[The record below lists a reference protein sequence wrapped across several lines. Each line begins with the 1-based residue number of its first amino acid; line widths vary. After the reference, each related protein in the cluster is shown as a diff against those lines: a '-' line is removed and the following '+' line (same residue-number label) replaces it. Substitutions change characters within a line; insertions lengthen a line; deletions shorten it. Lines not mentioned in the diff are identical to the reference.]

1 MVVTFGVAGAA
12 VLDQLVTT
20 MAVVLVAN
28 VLGAVVVIVAI
39 LVDLATR
46 VDRRVDAHVVALT
59 AVVVGA
65 RILVVAVGVASAAA
79 GNPLVEALGVGR
91 TERNT
96 RVHRAHRLVDAVF
109 VGAATPN
116 GDRVLARVC
125 DQVAGIDRANVA
137 VVALHVESATPV
149 DWAVRAVSVR
159 SALALAHIFGAHQ
172 MIVTLGARRAATG
185 DVRTLALLG
194 AVITV
199 FRRALVVVVAVR
211 VAQTAI
217 GNCRMRALT
226 KFVAYVVGARIVIVA
241 FGVACAAT
249 FDRSRFAL
257 IRLGVAHFVGTPV
270 VVVAVAV
277 LDTAAFD
284 ADVLALLMNAVRQSA
299 DVLIVFAIVG
309 RIATTFDLVGNT
321 LVRSHVAEVVRASVA
336 VVTLSITCAA
346 SLDDAAH
353 ALARHLGSLGT
364 NARKNL
370 AKATVVVV
378 VFVRAIFVFEA
389 APRERKIKT
398 LVLVGARIKR
408 ARIMIVTLFRRRA
421 TVGH

>member
-1 MVVTFGVAGAA
+1 LIVTFGIAGAA

-20 MAVVLVAN
+20 MSVVFVAN

-46 VDRRVDAHVVALT
+46 VDRRIDAHVVALA

-65 RILVVAVGVASAAA
+65 RILVVAVGVACAAA
-79 GNPLVEALGVGR
+79 GNPLVEALGVRR

-96 RVHRAHRLVDAVF
+96 RVHRAHRLVDTVF
-109 VGAATPN
+109 VGAAAPH
-116 GDRVLARVC
+116 GHRVLARVC

-137 VVALHVESATPV
+137 VVALGVESTASV
-149 DWAVRAVSVR
+149 DRAVSAVSVR

-199 FRRALVVVVAVR
+199 LRRALVVIVAVR
-211 VAQTAI
+211 VAQTAV
-217 GNCRMRALT
+217 GNRRVRALT
-226 KFVAYVVGARIVIVA
+226 KFVTHVVGARIMIVA
-241 FGVACAAT
+241 FGIACAAT
-249 FDRSRFAL
+249 FDWSRFAL
-257 IRLGVAHFVGTPV
+257 IRLGVAHFVGAPV

-277 LDTAAFD
+277 LDTAPLD
-284 ADVLALLMNAVRQSA
+284 ADVLALLMNAVRQGA

-321 LVRSHVAEVVRASVA
+321 LVRSHVAKVVCASVA
-336 VVTLSITCAA
+336 VVALSITRAA

-353 ALARHLGSLGT
+353 ALARHLGSFGT

-378 VFVRAIFVFEA
+378 VFVRTIFVFEA

-398 LVLVGARIKR
+398 LVLVGACIER
-408 ARIMIVTLFRRRA
+408 ARIMIVTILRR
-421 TVGH
+421 